1 MIGCRVLVVAALV
14 AAATSLAPV
23 PAASA
28 SDCEDGVIVV
38 VDASGLGRGI
48 SQTCV
53 AGAPGNGLD
62 ALRAAGHTYG
72 FVPRIPGMVCTIDD
86 RPDPCNGAP
95 AHAYWSYW
103 HAEQGGSW
111 SYSSVGAGDHHPT
124 PGTVE
129 GWRFGDGAA
138 PGIPPPGG
146 EPEPDPEE
154 PEPKPEPEPEPEPE
168 EPSSG
173 DAAGSGSSSGGSSTE
188 PGSDAPSSSGSTS
201 PPSEDAVG
209 ADEVDDDTDRSDG
222 DDRTIDPAEPATDV
236 PVDGTAGYRAPDASA
251 EAVEDEQGD
260 DEVALPDRDDG
271 SAPVGLVVGGG
282 LVTGLAALTALQ
294 VRRRRLEG

>member
-14 AAATSLAPV
+14 AAATSLAPTSV
-23 PAASA
+23 AATTG
-28 SDCEDGVIVV
+28 CEDGVIVV
-38 VDASGLGRGI
+38 VDASEFGRGI

-62 ALRAAGHTYG
+62 ALRAAGHEYG

-103 HAEQGGSW
+103 HADQGGSW

-129 GWRFGDGAA
+129 GWRFGDGSA

-154 PEPKPEPEPEPEPE
+154 GEPAPEPEPEPEPE

-173 DAAGSGSSSGGSSTE
+173 GSSTE
-188 PGSDAPSSSGSTS
+188 PGSDDASSPGSTA
-201 PPSEDAVG
+201 PPSEEAVG
-209 ADEVDDDTDRSDG
+209 TDEAGDDTDRSDR
-222 DDRTIDPAEPATDV
+222 DDRTIDPAVPAPDV

-251 EAVEDEQGD
+251 EAVEGEQAD

-282 LVTGLAALTALQ
+282 LVTGLATLTVLQ